1 MRTCLNTT
9 NNTKVC
15 KSKEEINKF
24 FENRFF
30 EVIVTDHNIDA
41 TNYLNPLTRSIKMY
55 IQRLETTLTKTT
67 NLYIQKSLIYTGDGY
82 FYSPQKQPSVSYS
95 LGKTETDFSFN
106 KYDTDNLIYV
116 FNIYSSN
123 LQIVVT
129 REYQK
134 IDSVLAQIGGMCNFL
149 LFLGLFISH
158 IENYHRLITF
168 LSNELFI
175 FPNVDIKRKD
185 FVNFSEIRKSL
196 NKNEKSDING
206 DIKIIEPITTNLP
219 NFLYDDR
226 NSKKNISSLHM
237 PDSGGPFS
245 QKKIDR
251 NDSEINNLCSPKFS
265 YSNSDSKSQREI
277 RLFRDS
283 DKVTLQFENFEQVEE
298 NGQGE
303 QRQTYRIHEEILDN
317 FENNNKK
324 LTLEHYQN
332 IKKVENKL
340 SFGFSNWIKLVSKGL
355 FNSLTK
361 FNMKE
366 LLYKKVE
373 QKIAG
378 EIDIVQILKK
388 LHDVEKLKR
397 ILLTEE
403 QLFFFDLV
411 SKPMATL
418 NEDSLNESTDKKF
431 RFSLAKSD
439 FKIDKLKLWDMYK
452 LLKERKSFV
461 DKRIMHL
468 LDEDVTSFL
477 KNEKIE
483 E

>member
-1 MRTCLNTT
+1 M
-9 NNTKVC
+9 
-15 KSKEEINKF
+15 
-24 FENRFF
+24 
-30 EVIVTDHNIDA
+30 
-41 TNYLNPLTRSIKMY
+41 
-55 IQRLETTLTKTT
+55 
-67 NLYIQKSLIYTGDGY
+67 
-82 FYSPQKQPSVSYS
+82 
-95 LGKTETDFSFN
+95 
-106 KYDTDNLIYV
+106 
-116 FNIYSSN
+116 
-123 LQIVVT
+123 
-129 REYQK
+129 
-134 IDSVLAQIGGMCNFL
+134 
-149 LFLGLFISH
+149 
-158 IENYHRLITF
+158 
-168 LSNELFI
+168 
-175 FPNVDIKRKD
+175 
-185 FVNFSEIRKSL
+185 
-196 NKNEKSDING
+196 
-206 DIKIIEPITTNLP
+206 
-219 NFLYDDR
+219 
-226 NSKKNISSLHM
+226 
-237 PDSGGPFS
+237 
-245 QKKIDR
+245 
-251 NDSEINNLCSPKFS
+251 
-265 YSNSDSKSQREI
+265 
-277 RLFRDS
+277 
-283 DKVTLQFENFEQVEE
+283 
-298 NGQGE
+298 
-303 QRQTYRIHEEILDN
+303 
-317 FENNNKK
+317 
-324 LTLEHYQN
+324 
-332 IKKVENKL
+332 

-468 LDEDVTSFL
+468 LDEDVTSCL